1 MAAVCRTYRK
11 SACEGV
17 SQTLR
22 IICIDDEKLVLGL
35 TVAMC
40 RELPSKPE
48 VVGFQTAN
56 ESLQWLKENRADIA
70 ILDINMPD
78 LDGITLAAKIKEVQ
92 PDVSVIFLTG
102 YSEYAVDAFGLHA
115 SGYLLKPVSAER
127 LAAEID
133 YAMAGRKTPVP
144 GKITVRTFGEFDVLV
159 NGRPVVFSRARAK
172 ELLAYLIDRQG
183 GFVTRANVFAAL
195 WEDGFYDR
203 SMQKQL
209 DVVIRSLRT
218 TLEEYGIGD
227 IVEVHK
233 GSLRVVPERLD
244 CDLYRFFKGE
254 IGAVDAYRGE
264 YMSAYSWASL
274 TESYMDNVNYRHN
287 SQG

>member
-1 MAAVCRTYRK
+1 MAARPPDGYRH
-11 SACEGV
+11 S
-17 SQTLR
+17 R
-22 IICIDDEKLVLGL
+22 H
-35 TVAMC
+35 
-40 RELPSKPE
+40 
-48 VVGFQTAN
+48 
-56 ESLQWLKENRADIA
+56 
-70 ILDINMPD
+70 
-78 LDGITLAAKIKEVQ
+78 Q
-92 PDVSVIFLTG
+92 PD
-102 YSEYAVDAFGLHA
+102 AVDAFRLHA
-115 SGYLLKPVSAER
+115 SGYLLKPVSTER
-127 LAAEID
+127 LAAEVD
-133 YAMAGRKTPVP
+133 YAMAGRQP
-144 GKITVRTFGEFDVLV
+144 GLPRRNIIVRTFGEFDVLV
-159 NGRPVVFSRARAK
+159 DGRPVVFSRARAK

-195 WEDGFYDR
+195 WEDRLYDR

-227 IVEVHK
+227 IVEVNR

-274 TESYMDNVNYRHN
+274 TESYMDNVNYKHN